1 MKLILGVFFVFGL
14 FCGQASANAIHLNPS
29 QPANNKRMVV
39 FGKTS
44 IPIGYYRYCQRY
56 QTDCMEKPDS
66 KTVRL
71 TRNRWAE
78 LVAINNEVNSKIK
91 PMTDQQIFGVEEWWV
106 VPERVG
112 DCEDY
117 ALLKRKRLLEIG
129 YPLGSLL
136 MTVGRDADGGGHAV
150 LTVVTDRGDYIL
162 DNVEQKVLLWQDTEI
177 RYLKRQSRKNP
188 NVWVGLVSG

>member
-1 MKLILGVFFVFGL
+1 MRVILGVAFFLGI
-14 FCGQASANAIHLNPS
+14 FCGQVSANAIHLNPS
-29 QPANNKRMVV
+29 QPAKNKRMIT

-44 IPIGYYRYCQRY
+44 IPIGYYQYCQRY
-56 QTDCMEKPDS
+56 KTVCVEKPNS

-78 LVAINNEVNSKIK
+78 LIAINNEVNFKIK
-91 PMTDQQIFGVEEWWV
+91 PMTDQQNFGVEEWWA
-106 VPERVG
+106 VPEQVG

-117 ALLKRKRLLEIG
+117 ALLKRKRLLDMG
-129 YPLGSLL
+129 YPIGSLL
-136 MTVGRDADGGGHAV
+136 ITVGRDADGGGHAV

-162 DNVEQKVLLWQDTEI
+162 DNVERKVLLWQDTEI
-177 RYLKRQSRKNP
+177 HYLKRQSRKNP